1 MHGKRHGES
10 KTTFANGRVE
20 YRCYNM
26 GRRIDCNK
34 AAHINS
40 VDITAFQVLSNKYP
54 WYLNSLN
61 TSGFDNE
68 FVETFMDTIETLMGT
83 YEFDETEFAKYYGMA
98 IDTLEQ
104 TPYDSIIN
112 ICSVL
117 GFIQGLE
124 LTKYS
129 ELRMAVIDHSR
140 LNDSSTY
147 NIIKTTYPGYVLYQA
162 DTIPDDKYFET
173 FCNELDNLMASY
185 GELDLD
191 DPFFIDSVDTRIYRA
206 VSYIN
211 STEETSSSAIVALKS
226 AALSW
231 KNGNFKSKQNK
242 VNSILKQMLLDTS
255 PKDVST
261 SVMLLLYVDY
271 LQGNLLMQAVLDAYN
286 INNVIISIPSVTTEI
301 SQNHQATSLTIDGY
315 VHDDGRAEIMERGV
329 VWGTIYNPTLEN
341 NTVLAG
347 TGAGSFN
354 ALVSGLTEGVT
365 YYTRAYATNSAGTAY
380 GNCISFVARNTVGI
394 EDKEI
399 NDFDFKIFPNPAS
412 DIATFS
418 FHVESSENLL
428 LTIVNIKGQI
438 VIKKDLKK
446 LSHGENQIQIS
457 ISYLPNGIYN
467 CVLTDN
473 SGTKIS
479 RKFVIAH

>member
-1 MHGKRHGES
+1 
-10 KTTFANGRVE
+10 
-20 YRCYNM
+20 
-26 GRRIDCNK
+26 
-34 AAHINS
+34 
-40 VDITAFQVLSNKYP
+40 
-54 WYLNSLN
+54 
-61 TSGFDNE
+61 
-68 FVETFMDTIETLMGT
+68 
-83 YEFDETEFAKYYGMA
+83 
-98 IDTLEQ
+98 
-104 TPYDSIIN
+104 
-112 ICSVL
+112 
-117 GFIQGLE
+117 
-124 LTKYS
+124 
-129 ELRMAVIDHSR
+129 
-140 LNDSSTY
+140 
-147 NIIKTTYPGYVLYQA
+147 
-162 DTIPDDKYFET
+162 
-173 FCNELDNLMASY
+173 
-185 GELDLD
+185 
-191 DPFFIDSVDTRIYRA
+191 
-206 VSYIN
+206 
-211 STEETSSSAIVALKS
+211 
-226 AALSW
+226 
-231 KNGNFKSKQNK
+231 
-242 VNSILKQMLLDTS
+242 
-255 PKDVST
+255 
-261 SVMLLLYVDY
+261 
-271 LQGNLLMQAVLDAYN
+271 MQAVLDAYN